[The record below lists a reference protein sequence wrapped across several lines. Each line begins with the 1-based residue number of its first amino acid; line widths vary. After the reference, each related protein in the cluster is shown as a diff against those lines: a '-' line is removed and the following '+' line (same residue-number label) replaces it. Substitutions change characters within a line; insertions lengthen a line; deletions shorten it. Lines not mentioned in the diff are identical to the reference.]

1 MVVEHGRFVSL
12 LSPPMLPR
20 LVSLFGL
27 VVLIALAWAL
37 SNNRLRFPWRTVLWG
52 IGLQFYF
59 ALFILKTPIGVQLF
73 AGAQAVVDQ
82 LNVFANEG
90 AKMVFGPLA
99 DREQMTRVFG
109 PANAF
114 IFAFLI
120 SATIILISALSSLRY
135 HWGLLQRVVAGMAW
149 VMQKAMSGQPLNP
162 QEQAVFDRQ
171 TALPQDPVAAMM
183 ALGAGVPGAAPGG
196 YPQAGA
202 RQPGAQAGGQGQPYQ
217 PRDAAD
223 LRANVPVGGQYINPA
238 DGRVLTRTQ

>member
-1 MVVEHGRFVSL
+1 MPDPQNPQGL
-12 LSPPMLPR
+12 APR
-20 LVSLFGL
+20 PG
-27 VVLIALAWAL
+27 
-37 SNNRLRFPWRTVLWG
+37 
-52 IGLQFYF
+52 
-59 ALFILKTPIGVQLF
+59 
-73 AGAQAVVDQ
+73 
-82 LNVFANEG
+82 
-90 AKMVFGPLA
+90 
-99 DREQMTRVFG
+99 G
-109 PANAF
+109 PADPDYKYQDQFQSTAGQY
-114 IFAFLI
+114 A
-120 SATIILISALSSLRY
+120 ATPPDPVAPLGES
-135 HWGLLQRVVAGMAW
+135 QVVAM